1 MKRNNFRLL
10 AGGALVLMGLLV
22 LLEEMGII
30 PSVNWFWAAI
40 FIFGGIAFLIVFA
53 RNRSRWWALIPG
65 MTLAGVGV
73 TMLLPEPLSYL
84 GGAITLGAV
93 GLSFWFIYFSGHE
106 NWWAIIPGGALLTL
120 AAISLA
126 TPSLP
131 EVVLGAILFFGL
143 SLTFFFV
150 AVLPNPYGRM
160 TWAFIPSGIL
170 LVFALLALSARFQ
183 QYAVYVWPLILI
195 GAGVYILFLYFR
207 RGGAR

>member
-10 AGGALVLMGLLV
+10 VGGALVLMGVLV

-40 FIFGGIAFLIVFA
+40 FVFGGIAFLIVFA

-73 TMLLPEPLSYL
+73 TMLLPAPLSYL

-93 GLSFWFIYFSGHE
+93 GLSFWFIYLSSHE

-131 EVVLGAILFFGL
+131 DMVLGAILFFGL
-143 SLTFFFV
+143 SLTFFLV
-150 AVLPNPYGRM
+150 AVLPNPYLRM
-160 TWAFIPSGIL
+160 NWAFIPSGIL
-170 LVFALLALSARFQ
+170 LLLALLALSARFQ
-183 QYAVYVWPLILI
+183 QYAAYIWPVVLI
-195 GAGVYILFLYFR
+195 GAGIYLLFLYFR
-207 RGGAR
+207 RSSAR